1 MTKSLNRKMYEM
13 VSNTKY
19 KEAIYFFNSLK
30 EADINESV
38 VYLYIK
44 SLSTIDNNK
53 SFKFLN
59 QWIKNNPVRT
69 RFCVPIIENFKK
81 SDTKKFHSIIN
92 LFAVHNLVLSDDAI
106 LAILKYTEL
115 TNTNYIPLIWILIN
129 INTNTI
135 FKSVID
141 EVIRVAKLFTKKAGT
156 FVPNNDGEC
165 KDLKLKL
172 NKIYLADPQYDELC
186 KKIRDRLLKEGKHVK
201 QRAKLLQKIDEME
214 GYDCLVDGANV
225 GFINKGE
232 FNFHII
238 ANMMKKLFKL
248 NYRPLLIVH
257 ERHLKKIP
265 KELQSYY
272 DKLITDENLLLTP
285 YDTNDD
291 LYWLYAS
298 FKFKCNVISN
308 DQMRDHVYAMLN
320 PLYLN
325 RWKIDSFVRFTYD
338 SNKLTLN
345 NPKEYSM
352 YIQFDMEK
360 SLFFC
365 PIEGTN
371 EWIYLSF

>member
-1 MTKSLNRKMYEM
+1 MSKLLNRKMYDM

-19 KEAIYFFNSLK
+19 KEAIDFFNSLNEINK
-30 EADINESV
+30 NESV

-44 SLSTIDNNK
+44 SLSIIDNNK

-59 QWIKNNPVRT
+59 KWIENNPLRT
-69 RFCVPIIENFKK
+69 RFCVPIIENLKK
-81 SDTKKFHSIIN
+81 SDKKKFESIIN
-92 LFAVHNLVLSDDAI
+92 LIAIHNLVLSDDAI
-106 LAILKYTEL
+106 YAILKYTEL
-115 TNTNYIPLIWILIN
+115 TNANYIPLIWILLN

-135 FKSVID
+135 FNSVID
-141 EVIRVAKLFTKKAGT
+141 EIIRVAKLFTDKAGT
-156 FVPNNDGEC
+156 FTPNNNGEC

-172 NKIYLADPQYDELC
+172 NKISLSDAQYDELC
-186 KKIRDRLLKEGKHVK
+186 EKIKDRLLNEGKHLK
-201 QRAKLLQKIDEME
+201 QRKKILQKIDKME

-248 NYRPLLIVH
+248 NYKPLLIVH

-265 KELQSYY
+265 HELKSYY
-272 DKLITDENLLLTP
+272 DKLITDDNLLATP

-298 FKFKCNVISN
+298 FKFKCKVVSN

-325 RWKIDSFVRFTYD
+325 RWKIDSFIRFTYQ
-338 SNKLTLN
+338 SNKLSLN
-345 NPKEYSM
+345 NLKEYSN
-352 YIQFDMEK
+352 YIQFDMDK

-365 PIEGTN
+365 PIAGTN